1 MDEGSGAQ
9 QHWSLCSSAL
19 GSILS
24 LSLIIELLTETK
36 PWAQL
41 HLLLLLGVLALN
53 HPHLEQLLD
62 FYGG

>member
-1 MDEGSGAQ
+1 MGS
-9 QHWSLCSSAL
+9 
-19 GSILS
+19 
-24 LSLIIELLTETK
+24 K
-36 PWAQL
+36 L